1 MGAEVRGGEA
11 EHLLEHAAEM
21 ELVGESQLRRGL
33 FGGVFPVKHQLVSP
47 VRESA
52 VDVGGRGFAELF
64 QEQPVDVGLGEEELP
79 GQFGPAGVLGQ
90 VAVEVGGHL
99 RDGLLV
105 PVRPASGG
113 LRQPEQD
120 LLEDIGGYRRLETAR
135 LPALLREPSE
145 QRGQQLENASRRNQA
160 RQGAEAARFPVEIK
174 VDAGEK
180 RLFRTRQDP
189 VGVVFAGIDEER
201 LPGLLEKRLS
211 RFRQQQL
218 EIAPDRQNQF
228 MVRQPASGPLCGGR
242 NREIRVMD
250 GRFDFFQLHKRLL
263 SDI

>member
-1 MGAEVRGGEA
+1 MRILADIAGWKRPGFRYSSGS
-11 EHLLEHAAEM
+11 LRNSAA
-21 ELVGESQLRRGL
+21 SCS
-33 FGGVFPVKHQLVSP
+33 K
-47 VRESA
+47 A
-52 VDVGGRGFAELF
+52 
-64 QEQPVDVGLGEEELP
+64 
-79 GQFGPAGVLGQ
+79 
-90 VAVEVGGHL
+90 
-99 RDGLLV
+99 
-105 PVRPASGG
+105 RP
-113 LRQPEQD
+113 
-120 LLEDIGGYRRLETAR
+120 
-135 LPALLREPSE
+135 
-145 QRGQQLENASRRNQA
+145 
-160 RQGAEAARFPVEIK
+160 AARFPVEIE

-180 RLFRTRQDP
+180 RLFRARSDP

-201 LPGLLEKRLS
+201 LSGLLEKRLS